1 MSLQYPNYLDY
12 EDDYERH
19 YQKLTKGPFLDQISM
34 DEAESYLY
42 HNIITTNLINYTFKY
57 IQSQIH
63 KNITLETYIVQHPS
77 QFEEIRTRIPQ
88 YAIVITFKG
97 MKYGGMLWDTLNEQI
112 FLINGNSQLED
123 AFTDQQIY
131 HIKSYSKDLLSVI
144 AAVFIRI
151 LNDKNK
157 DLSKI
162 DSIFQECLDHALI
175 KWVLLKQYRIKQM
188 KQKGES
194 YSRILDDNFLKDIN
208 SSQSHSN
215 LKSKKQT
222 YLLPLTE
229 MNNQSKSFSELA
241 QADNQLENKRRQ
253 PSSQSRHRSL
263 IKIDNHPNLGQE
275 HGQKQ
280 AQAQKQV
287 YGQQQEYQKKQLEFM
302 QKQEYQYKQKQI
314 QIQQQEQEQKQQ
326 NQNYKQNQTL
336 SLNKTPK
343 AYQINIQEP
352 SNDNIDFIKESI
364 SVKDFL
370 DGMNNLKQHIVKKDP
385 KDQNIATT
393 YPYYSPEQVLK
404 LKFDD
409 LEGMLQDQVKGNKNS
424 MNYTKPIEKLLHLLK
439 YYSKYNP
446 YQYEIIV
453 NQYSDFIQD
462 KLLENI
468 GLPRAVQNTHKTF
481 QSSPIPTSKSIGR
494 DMKMDQDPV
503 IDLKFNQKIYL
514 TEYNQLKDSLILSQ
528 NIMDIYFKYLQETF
542 QRVLILPLEFYQVLS
557 QNVVK
562 ARSFTDRYQ
571 GRNNTIFDLFD
582 QIFIPIQLT
591 KNEYVGVYIDFNYK
605 IMYYINTLERTE
617 RKYPLRVEILDMPIM
632 QFIVKFIKNEYNVK
646 VMKSF
651 NILNWK
657 FVEFQNE
664 YAQDITHGGLVLVYI
679 IDSICNHENVLGNTQ
694 RLKMFM
700 SKILVVIKKLRIER

>member
-1 MSLQYPNYLDY
+1 MSSQYPNYLDY

-19 YQKLTKGPFLDQISM
+19 YQKLTKGPFLDEISM
-34 DEAESYLY
+34 DEAESYFY
-42 HNIITTNLINYTFKY
+42 YNIITTNLINYTFKY

-63 KNITLETYIVQHPS
+63 KNITLETYIVQHPT

-88 YAIVITFKG
+88 FAIVITFKG

-151 LNDKNK
+151 LNNKSK

-162 DSIFQECLDHALI
+162 DSIFQECIDHALI

-194 YSRILDDNFLKDIN
+194 YSRILDDNFLKEIN

-222 YLLPLTE
+222 YLLPLTQ

-241 QADNQLENKRRQ
+241 QADNQPENKRRQ
-253 PSSQSRHRSL
+253 PTSQSRHRSL
-263 IKIDNHPNLGQE
+263 LKIDNQPNLGQVQKQELVQNQE

-280 AQAQKQV
+280 A
-287 YGQQQEYQKKQLEFM
+287 YGQQQGYQQKQQDLM
-302 QKQEYQYKQKQI
+302 QKQEYQQKLEQV
-314 QIQQQEQEQKQQ
+314 QTQKQEQEQKQ
-326 NQNYKQNQTL
+326 QNYKQNQTL

-343 AYQINIQEP
+343 SYKINIQEP
-352 SNDNIDFIKESI
+352 SNDNIDLIKESI

-370 DGMNNLKQHIVKKDP
+370 DGMNNLKQHIVNKDP

-409 LEGMLQDQVKGNKNS
+409 LEGMLQDQVKGKKNS
-424 MNYTKPIEKLLHLLK
+424 MNYAKPIEKLLHLLK

-462 KLLENI
+462 KLLENM

-494 DMKMDQDPV
+494 DQKMDQDPV
-503 IDLKFNQKIYL
+503 IDLKNNQKIYL

-528 NIMDIYFKYLQETF
+528 NLMDIYFKYLQETF
-542 QRVLILPLEFYQVLS
+542 QRVLILPLEFYQILS

-591 KNEYVGVYIDFNYK
+591 KNEYVCVYIDFNYK
-605 IMYYINTLERTE
+605 IMYYINTLERNE
-617 RKYPLRVEILDMPIM
+617 SRALIYNFQGSFHCAQKYQICPQCNLLQNLQKMNTMLR
-632 QFIVKFIKNEYNVK
+632 
-646 VMKSF
+646 S
-651 NILNWK
+651 
-657 FVEFQNE
+657 
-664 YAQDITHGGLVLVYI
+664 
-679 IDSICNHENVLGNTQ
+679 
-694 RLKMFM
+694 
-700 SKILVVIKKLRIER
+700 